1 MRNGYAVFDADT
13 HFQPSAESI
22 LPYLEGAYHD
32 RIPEFEQAKSPVKIG
47 RAGQILEEPYRHWI
61 RFRSGG
67 EGGGWSGA
75 NGPRRLGQAGPTQEE
90 RRFQQFMGSRLPTV
104 GTEDFLID
112 TRIQEMDEEG
122 VDVELMVPSAFGG
135 HEDPNVDMAF
145 IAALHRYLDDV
156 CGKYPGRL
164 KSILQ
169 VSARTVDQSVEE
181 MKKYRDASWALAV
194 QVNAPRGVPIDH
206 PDLEPIWAQANEQD
220 LCVVHHSGSSNYPG
234 ERDLWDNPFLGRLA
248 SHPWGAMRMV
258 AAFMGAGIM
267 DRYPDLRLAILES
280 GFGWLPF
287 WGKRMDDQVHYMG
300 YVNENLQHTMWEY
313 LTGGR
318 FYAGIVIHEGQEMAQ
333 IVNQTMGDHVLMFGS
348 DYPHAESRFPDSV
361 DIVADWDLSEE
372 SKKKLFW
379 GNGARCFKLDG
390 R

>member
-22 LPYLEGAYHD
+22 LPYLEGEFHD
-32 RIPEFEQAKSPVKIG
+32 RIAEFEQYKTPVRVG
-47 RAGQILEEPYRHWI
+47 RAGQVMLEPYRHWL
-61 RFRSGG
+61 RFRRG

-75 NGPRRLGQAGPTQEE
+75 NGPRRLGEAGPTTEE
-90 RRFQQFMGSRLPTV
+90 RRFQQFMGSRFPTV
-104 GTEDFLID
+104 GTEDFDID
-112 TRIQEMDEEG
+112 TRIAEMDEEG

-135 HEDPNVDMAF
+135 HEDPRVNMAF
-145 IAALHRYLDDV
+145 IHALHRYLDEV
-156 CGKYPGRL
+156 CGRYPSRL

-169 VSARTVDQSVEE
+169 VSGRAVDQSVEE
-181 MKKYRDASWALAV
+181 MKRWSKAPWAVAV
-194 QVNAPRGVPIDH
+194 QVNLPRDLPLDH

-220 LCVVHHSGSSNYPG
+220 LCVVHHSSGTGYPG

-248 SHPWGAMRMV
+248 SHPWGAMRTV
-258 AAFMGAGIM
+258 AAFLGAGIM
-267 DRYPDLRLAILES
+267 DRYPNLRLSILES

-300 YVNENLQHTMWEY
+300 YVNESLQHTMWEY

-318 FYAGIVIHEGQEMAQ
+318 FFAAIVIHEGQEMAQ
-333 IVNQTMGDHVLMFGS
+333 VVNQTMGDHVLMFGS

-361 DIVADWDLSEE
+361 DIVADWEISEE
-372 SKKKLFW
+372 SKRKLFW
-379 GNGARCFKLDG
+379 ANGARCFKLNG
-390 R
+390 T